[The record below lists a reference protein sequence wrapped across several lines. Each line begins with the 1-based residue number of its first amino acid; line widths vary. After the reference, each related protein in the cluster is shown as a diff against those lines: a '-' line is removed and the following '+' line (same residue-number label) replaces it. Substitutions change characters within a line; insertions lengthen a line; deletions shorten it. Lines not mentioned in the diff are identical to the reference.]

1 MIMNM
6 ERKPLATDAF
16 YREGKVYCKL
26 WDTEIAVE
34 LFDEEVTL
42 EYAERC
48 AAAMNAMPEALIDA
62 ICRAAKAF
70 CLDFCEN
77 ISEESQAEL
86 KLSVPVNADT
96 PPRELLKCFQPTG
109 LVVDPPE
116 DPAKI
121 GYQLGCVCDWEE
133 EHGMEIDI
141 LDDKLVFLS
150 EFTGESPWGDHT
162 DDLGNYA
169 NKL

>member
-1 MIMNM
+1 MITNIQ
-6 ERKPLATDAF
+6 RKRLTKDSF
-16 YREGKVYCKL
+16 FREGKAYCKL
-26 WDTEIAVE
+26 WDTEIVVD
-34 LFDEEVTL
+34 LFEEEVTL

-48 AAAMNAMPEALIDA
+48 VAAMNAMPETLIDA
-62 ICRAAKAF
+62 ICRAAKAY

-77 ISEESQAEL
+77 ISEESRAEL
-86 KLSVPVNADT
+86 KLSVPVDANT

-109 LVVDPPE
+109 MTVDPPE
-116 DPAKI
+116 DPSKI
-121 GYQLGCVCDWEE
+121 GYQLECACDWEE

-162 DDLGNYA
+162 DDYGNYA
-169 NKL
+169 QMI